1 MDRPIPKIDYIQM
14 PSEPPAALVQA
25 LQREVFYRDDIE
37 IGLGL
42 SFHCYIRIFE
52 YLRSHGA
59 ILEFTRGSD

>member
-1 MDRPIPKIDYIQM
+1 MDRPIPTIDYIQM
-14 PSEPPAALVQA
+14 PSEPPAALVQT

-52 YLRSHGA
+52 YLRSHGT
-59 ILEFTRGSD
+59 ILDFPR